1 MHLATALRVGAVA
14 ARRRRRTAKPVLLPR
29 RIELQ
34 YKADLLALVRAMR
47 AATQAQLLPVL
58 RELEPEYSYTRDAY
72 GARVE
77 AALQA
82 LAESF
87 GGIGDLARRMTDKFI
102 RALSAANAAQQ
113 AELIRRAIGVDLGAS
128 LNALD
133 IRRVVEAAT
142 VNNVAL
148 IRSIPAQYVDRLQ
161 TLVLTNVATGKR
173 FEAIEDE
180 IQTLLDTTESRA
192 ALIAR
197 DQTSKVNGQI
207 TEARQTALGIER
219 YTWST
224 SGDER
229 VRDSHAALDGEV
241 FRWDDPP
248 SVGHP
253 GQDYQCRCTS
263 LPVLDLE

>member
-1 MHLATALRVGAVA
+1 MHLATALRVGAVRV
-14 ARRRRRTAKPVLLPR
+14 RRQRKPRPVLLPR

-34 YKADLLALVRAMR
+34 YKADLLMLVRAMR
-47 AATQAQLLPVL
+47 AATQEQLLPVL
-58 RELEPEYSYTRDAY
+58 RELESEYSYTRDAY
-72 GARVE
+72 GSRIE
-77 AALQA
+77 EALQR
-82 LAESF
+82 LAASF
-87 GGIGDLARRMTDKFI
+87 GGIGDLARRMTDKFM

-113 AELIRRAIGVDLGAS
+113 AEMIRRAIGVDLGAS

-142 VNNVAL
+142 VNNVQL
-148 IRSIPAQYVDRLQ
+148 IRSIPAQYVDKLQ
-161 TLVLTNVATGKR
+161 NLVLTNVAVGKR
-173 FEAIEDE
+173 FESIEGE

-192 ALIAR
+192 KLIAR

-229 VRDSHAALDGEV
+229 VREEHAALDGET
-241 FRWDDPP
+241 FAWNDPP
-248 SVGHP
+248 SEGHP
-253 GQDYQCRCTS
+253 GSAIACRCVALPEIS
-263 LPVLDLE
+263 LE